1 MSPDEHESDETDLS
15 TVQEVLEDH
24 IRSLHVPL
32 KSFMN
37 MNSPRPYGDVFDDLD
52 DDDDDF
58 DDDDDDFDD
67 DDDDFD
73 DDDDEDD
80 WEADEEDWIDYTS
93 TE

>member
-37 MNSPRPYGDVFDDLD
+37 MNSPRPYDDVFDDL
-52 DDDDDF
+52 
-58 DDDDDDFDD
+58 DD